1 MSRLTALRRT
11 SPTLA
16 LVLLTS
22 IGIVGFIDRIIMNV
36 LVEPIKA
43 DFGLTDFQIGLVNGL
58 AFAVLN
64 VVLGLAMARLAERTR
79 RLTLISFGTFFW
91 SVATAATGFA
101 TNFAQLLTARIGVG
115 VGEAV
120 GLPSTSS
127 VISDYFPPEKRA
139 SAISVSMLS
148 PPLGAFIGAAGG
160 SLIAHSY
167 GWQMALYCAAIP
179 GFILA
184 IALHL
189 FVEEPTRGQ
198 HDAVATTD
206 EVPPMLRVIGRYFS
220 WPTMRHMLIGSAIA
234 SLVGFGLNAF
244 MASFLMRK
252 FGFSLVEAG
261 LTSGLV
267 AALPAAISVVA
278 AGLLAD
284 RWGKRDKRSYALVPA
299 ITLTLS
305 TPLFLLAVWQ
315 DSAMLAVILIG
326 VSALAQY
333 CYLGPTFG
341 TFQNMLHPRMRATG
355 SAFTNMVYSLVGG
368 GIGPVI
374 LGALS
379 DRFTK
384 TAVTPGDGLTF
395 AMAVLSCLYLWA
407 GLHYWLAARHIREDL
422 DRPLGLEPT

>member
-11 SPTLA
+11 SPRLA

-43 DFGLTDFQIGLVNGL
+43 DFGLSDFQIGLVNGL

-64 VVLGLAMARLAERTR
+64 VVLGLAMARVAERTR

-91 SVATAATGFA
+91 SLATAATGFA

-148 PPLGAFIGAAGG
+148 PPVGAFIGAAGG
-160 SLIAHSY
+160 SLIAHNY
-167 GWQMALYCAAIP
+167 GWQMALFCAAVP

-244 MASFLMRK
+244 MASFFMRK

-278 AGLLAD
+278 AGLIAD

-305 TPLFLLAVWQ
+305 APLLLLALSQ
-315 DSAMLAVILIG
+315 DSAMLAILLIG

-355 SAFTNMVYSLVGG
+355 SAFTNLVYSLVGG

-379 DRFTK
+379 DHFTK
-384 TAVTPGDGLTF
+384 TAATPGDGLTL
-395 AMAVLSCLYLWA
+395 AMGVLSCLYLWA
-407 GLHYWLAARHIREDL
+407 GLHYWLAARHIRSDL
-422 DRPLGLEPT
+422 DRPLGLEPA

>member
-11 SPTLA
+11 SPRLA

-43 DFGLTDFQIGLVNGL
+43 DFGLSDTEIGYVNGL

-64 VVLGLAMARLAERTR
+64 VVLGLAVARYAERTR
-79 RLTLISFGTFFW
+79 RLTLIAVGTFFW
-91 SVATAATGFA
+91 SLATAATGLA
-101 TNFAQLLTARIGVG
+101 TSFTQLLAARIGVG

-120 GLPSTSS
+120 GLPSSSS
-127 VISDYFPPEKRA
+127 VISDYYPPEKRA

-148 PPLGAFIGAAGG
+148 PPIGAFIGAAGG
-160 SLIAHSY
+160 SLIAHSF
-167 GWQMALYCAAIP
+167 GWQWALFAAAVP
-179 GFILA
+179 GLILA
-184 IALHL
+184 VVLHL
-189 FVEEPTRGQ
+189 FLEEPKRGQ
-198 HDAVATTD
+198 HDTIASSD
-206 EVPPMLRVIGRYFS
+206 DVPSMVQVITRYLT
-220 WPTMRHMLIGSAIA
+220 WPTMRNMLIGSAIA

-244 MASFLMRK
+244 MASLLMRR

-267 AALPAAISVVA
+267 AALPAAVSVVA
-278 AGLLAD
+278 AGVLAD
-284 RWGKRDKRSYALVPA
+284 RWGKRDRRSYALIPA
-299 ITLTLS
+299 ISLAIS
-305 TPLFLLAVWQ
+305 APLFLFAVTR
-315 DSAMLAVILIG
+315 DSAMLAVSLIG

-355 SAFTNMVYSLVGG
+355 SAFTNLIYSLVGG
-368 GIGPVI
+368 GLGPVMV
-374 LGALS
+374 GALS

-384 TAVTPGDGLTF
+384 TAATPGHGLVM
-395 AMAVLSCLYLWA
+395 AMGAASLLYLWA
-407 GLHYWLAARHIREDL
+407 GLHYWLASRHIRADL
-422 DRPLGLEPT
+422 QRPIGLEPA

>member
-1 MSRLTALRRT
+1 MSRLTSLRRT
-11 SPTLA
+11 SPVLA

-43 DFGLTDFQIGLVNGL
+43 DFGLSDFQIGLVNGL

-64 VVLGLAMARLAERTR
+64 VVLGLAMARVAERTR

-91 SVATAATGFA
+91 SLATAATGFA

-148 PPLGAFIGAAGG
+148 PPVGAFIGAAGG
-160 SLIAHSY
+160 SLIAHNY
-167 GWQMALYCAAIP
+167 GWQMALFCAAIP

-234 SLVGFGLNAF
+234 SLIGFGLNAF
-244 MASFLMRK
+244 MASFFMRK

-278 AGLLAD
+278 AGLIAD

-305 TPLFLLAVWQ
+305 TPLFLLAVSQ
-315 DSAMLAVILIG
+315 DSAMLAIILIG

-355 SAFTNMVYSLVGG
+355 SAFTNLVYSLVGG

-379 DRFTK
+379 DNFTK
-384 TAVTPGDGLTF
+384 TAATPGDGLTL
-395 AMAVLSCLYLWA
+395 AMGALSCLYLWA
-407 GLHYWLAARHIREDL
+407 GLHYWLAARHIRSDL
-422 DRPLGLEPT
+422 DRPLGLEPA